1 MAPYD
6 CPMTSTSWL
15 NAWRSSDALLALVRE
30 RAPQWAAGVAGL
42 AVGVQLALLITQ
54 FFRGEPA
61 PAPAF
66 TPAPVGAA
74 QPPAPLDVAAILNA
88 RLFGS
93 GGSSVQADASSAP
106 PTSMPLVLAGVIA
119 DPNPQRG
126 FAIIGESAAA
136 AKLRV
141 VGDALP
147 GGARLHA
154 IYRDRVI
161 IERGG
166 TLESLSLPRQVA
178 PGALPLAAAPLA
190 GGEAGAAVERV
201 RQIVQRDPGLIGD
214 LMRPTKVF
222 DKGQLRGYRVYPGR
236 NPAAF
241 SRLGLRPGDLITS
254 INGTP
259 LDDASRGDEVMR
271 TMGSAAEVRVGLIR
285 NGRPSELTLNL
296 AEVASEAEQ
305 AVTFTGIPPLE
316 DAPQLPAPQ

>member
-1 MAPYD
+1 LPV
-6 CPMTSTSWL
+6 
-15 NAWRSSDALLALVRE
+15 ALLPLLRE

-54 FFRGEPA
+54 FFHGEPA
-61 PAPAF
+61 AAPAF

-74 QPPAPLDVAAILNA
+74 AAPAPVDVAAILNA
-88 RLFGS
+88 KLFGA
-93 GGSSVQADASSAP
+93 GGSAAPADASSAP
-106 PTSMPLVLAGVIA
+106 PTNMPLVLAGVLA
-119 DPNPQRG
+119 DPDPKRG

-141 VGDALP
+141 VGDSLP
-147 GGARLHA
+147 GGARLHS
-154 IYRDRVI
+154 IYGDRVI

-166 TLESLSLPRQVA
+166 ALESVTLPRRSSAGVV
-178 PGALPLAAAPLA
+178 PVAAAPLPGA
-190 GGEAGAAVERV
+190 EAGAAIERM

-259 LDDASRGDEVMR
+259 LDDPSRGDEVMR

-296 AEVASEAEQ
+296 AEVANEAEQ
-305 AVTFTGIPPLE
+305 AASSPGITPIE
-316 DAPQLPAPQ
+316 DAPQTPAPQ

>member
-1 MAPYD
+1 
-6 CPMTSTSWL
+6 MTSIPWL
-15 NAWRSSDALLALVRE
+15 HFWGSPQTLLPLLRE
-30 RAPQWAAGVAGL
+30 RAPQWAAGLAGL
-42 AVGVQLALLITQ
+42 AVGIQLALLVTQ
-54 FFRGEPA
+54 FFRGPPA
-61 PAPAF
+61 ASAPNAALGPPTPSAAPVDVAGILEAKLF
-66 TPAPVGAA
+66 GASGATPAP
-74 QPPAPLDVAAILNA
+74 DV
-88 RLFGS
+88 S
-93 GGSSVQADASSAP
+93 TAP
-106 PTSMPLVLAGVIA
+106 PTSIPLVLAGVLA
-119 DPNPQRG
+119 APDPQRG

-305 AVTFTGIPPLE
+305 AVTFPGIPPLE